1 MSLVEK
7 EIKEQVET
15 LPLTL
20 EYMENYLAKE
30 KIPSFILESDLIYF
44 IGCGTS
50 LYLSLSASR
59 FFTLKTKKETKFLP
73 GGEIFFASNEN
84 VGNKY
89 LKKSAIL
96 ISRSG
101 ESTEVIKAGEVF
113 RKMNIP
119 TLGITLE
126 PESSLTK
133 ISNVSMILPFREE
146 SIVMTKS
153 FSGILL
159 SLELISSYM
168 IGEDFSAYKNL
179 VKKVPEVIQRMEEE
193 ADKYMNFKHYVFL
206 GLGIEEGIAR
216 ESALKLEEMSLSKV
230 EAYST
235 FEYRHGPKSL
245 VEEGFLVSIFRR
257 GLKEEEDLI
266 EELESYGAKVITIGD
281 DGDHIPI
288 SYLPESVFLKVLWG
302 QILGLKIAD
311 YKNIN
316 VEIPRNLS
324 KVVKF

>member
-15 LPLTL
+15 LPLTF
-20 EYMENYLAKE
+20 EYMENYLARE

-89 LKKSAIL
+89 LKRSAIL

-113 RKMNIP
+113 KKMNIP

-133 ISNVSMILPFREE
+133 ISNVSIILPFREE

-193 ADKYMNFKHYVFL
+193 ADKYVNFKHYVFL

-288 SYLPESVFLKVLWG
+288 SYLPESVFIKVLWG

-316 VEIPRNLS
+316 VESPRNLS

>member
-89 LKKSAIL
+89 LKRSAIL

-133 ISNVSMILPFREE
+133 ISNVSIILPFREE

-281 DGDHIPI
+281 DGDNIPI

-316 VEIPRNLS
+316 VESPRNLS

>member
-7 EIKEQVET
+7 EIKEQVEI

-20 EYMENYLAKE
+20 EYVENYLAKE
-30 KIPSFILESDLIYF
+30 KIPSFILENDLIYF

-59 FFTLKTKKETKFLP
+59 FFTLKTGKETKFLP
-73 GGEIFFASNEN
+73 GGEIYFAYHEN
-84 VGNKY
+84 IGNKS
-89 LKKSAIL
+89 LKRSAIL

-101 ESTEVIKAGEVF
+101 ESTEVIRAGKVF

-133 ISNVSMILPFREE
+133 ISDVSIVLPFRED

-159 SLELISSYM
+159 SLELIASYM
-168 IGEDFSAYKNL
+168 MGEGFNTYRKL
-179 VKKVPEVIQRMEEE
+179 VQKTPEIIQKMEEIAE
-193 ADKYMNFKHYVFL
+193 ENLNFKHYVFL
-206 GLGIEEGIAR
+206 GLGVEEGIAR

-245 VEEGFLVSIFRR
+245 VEEGFLVSLFRR

-266 EELESYGAKVITIGD
+266 QELESYGAKVITIGD
-281 DGDHIPI
+281 NGDHIPV
-288 SYLPESVFLKVLWG
+288 SYLPESIFLKVLWG
-302 QILGLKIAD
+302 QILGLKIAY

-316 VEIPRNLS
+316 VESPRNLS

>member
-89 LKKSAIL
+89 LKRSAIL

-133 ISNVSMILPFREE
+133 ISNVSIILPFREE

-168 IGEDFSAYKNL
+168 VGEDFSAYKNL

-193 ADKYMNFKHYVFL
+193 ADKYVNFKHYVFL

-316 VEIPRNLS
+316 VESPRNLS

>member
-7 EIKEQVET
+7 EIKEQVEI

-89 LKKSAIL
+89 LKRSAIL

-133 ISNVSMILPFREE
+133 ISNVSIILPFREE

-316 VEIPRNLS
+316 VESPRNLS

>member
-89 LKKSAIL
+89 LKRSAIL

-113 RKMNIP
+113 KKMNIP

-133 ISNVSMILPFREE
+133 ISNVSIILPFREE

-316 VEIPRNLS
+316 VESPRNLS

>member
-15 LPLTL
+15 LPLTF

-89 LKKSAIL
+89 LKRSAIL

-113 RKMNIP
+113 KKMNIP

-133 ISNVSMILPFREE
+133 ISNVSIILPFREE

-193 ADKYMNFKHYVFL
+193 ADKYVNFKHYVFL

-288 SYLPESVFLKVLWG
+288 SYLPESVFIKVLWG

-316 VEIPRNLS
+316 VESPRNLS

>member
-7 EIKEQVET
+7 EIKEQVEI
-15 LPLTL
+15 LPLTF

-89 LKKSAIL
+89 LKRSAIL

-133 ISNVSMILPFREE
+133 ISNVSIILPFREE

-316 VEIPRNLS
+316 VESPRNLS

>member
-84 VGNKY
+84 MGNKY
-89 LKKSAIL
+89 LKRSAIL

-113 RKMNIP
+113 SKMNIP

-133 ISNVSMILPFREE
+133 ISNVSIILPFREE

-316 VEIPRNLS
+316 VESPRNLS

>member
-89 LKKSAIL
+89 LKRSAIL

-113 RKMNIP
+113 KKMNIP

-133 ISNVSMILPFREE
+133 ISNVSIILPFREE

-193 ADKYMNFKHYVFL
+193 ADKYVNFKHYVFL

-288 SYLPESVFLKVLWG
+288 SYLPESVFIKVLWG

-316 VEIPRNLS
+316 VESPRNLS

>member
-89 LKKSAIL
+89 LKRSAIL

-133 ISNVSMILPFREE
+133 ISNVSIILPFREE

-193 ADKYMNFKHYVFL
+193 ADKYVNFKHYVFL

-288 SYLPESVFLKVLWG
+288 SYLPESVFIKVLWG

-316 VEIPRNLS
+316 VESPRNLS

>member
-84 VGNKY
+84 MGNKY
-89 LKKSAIL
+89 LKRSAIL

-133 ISNVSMILPFREE
+133 ISNVSIILPFREE

-316 VEIPRNLS
+316 VESPRNLS

>member
-1 MSLVEK
+1 M
-7 EIKEQVET
+7 
-15 LPLTL
+15 
-20 EYMENYLAKE
+20 
-30 KIPSFILESDLIYF
+30 
-44 IGCGTS
+44 
-50 LYLSLSASR
+50 
-59 FFTLKTKKETKFLP
+59 
-73 GGEIFFASNEN
+73 
-84 VGNKY
+84 GNKY
-89 LKKSAIL
+89 LKRSAIL

-133 ISNVSMILPFREE
+133 ISNVSIILPFREE

-316 VEIPRNLS
+316 VESPRNLS

>member
-59 FFTLKTKKETKFLP
+59 FFTLKIKKETKFLP
-73 GGEIFFASNEN
+73 GGEIFFAFNEN

-316 VEIPRNLS
+316 VESPRNLS

>member
-89 LKKSAIL
+89 LKRSAIL

-133 ISNVSMILPFREE
+133 ISNVSIILPFREE

-316 VEIPRNLS
+316 VESPRNLS

>member
-89 LKKSAIL
+89 LKRSAIL

-133 ISNVSMILPFREE
+133 ISNVSIILPFREE

-288 SYLPESVFLKVLWG
+288 SYLPESVFIKVLWG

-316 VEIPRNLS
+316 VESPRNLS